1 MTDYFEEFVTE
12 DNYSFYTS
20 SSGDMQGSY
29 SSTGIYQ
36 SDEKT
41 AFVSKRYRE
50 NHKSEETKKQYK
62 IPIEIYNEIFDLI
75 KKNKLI
81 KLVEAP
87 KEKYM
92 TFDELTFEY
101 QIRIG
106 NKNYR
111 FSSNQ
116 KIDQKRRETIWKIL
130 DLIHLKKEN
139 EIMHSKKI
147 NLKTTRNTRELG
159 GIVNKNGLR
168 IKEKKLYRSDEL
180 SRLSYEDA
188 LTLYEDYDLRVIID
202 LRNHNEIVQRK
213 DMVILDQKYVENT
226 LLEEGAVGIS
236 QDEETLR
243 KKEEYWHKVNTFPH
257 YAKKGMEHFY
267 RQMVDDHGSAMI
279 GNFLKE
285 VLNNDKATLWHCAV
299 GKDRVGVTTAVL
311 LKVLDVEDEIIK
323 SDYLYSNHIYR
334 PGYVPQDTVDDWCDL
349 VHLDYLEVAFNEI
362 DNRYGSF
369 ENFLINGCK
378 FTIEQQEKLKDKY
391 LEK

>member
-147 NLKTTRNTRELG
+147 NLK
-159 GIVNKNGLR
+159 
-168 IKEKKLYRSDEL
+168 
-180 SRLSYEDA
+180 
-188 LTLYEDYDLRVIID
+188 
-202 LRNHNEIVQRK
+202 
-213 DMVILDQKYVENT
+213 
-226 LLEEGAVGIS
+226 
-236 QDEETLR
+236 
-243 KKEEYWHKVNTFPH
+243 
-257 YAKKGMEHFY
+257 
-267 RQMVDDHGSAMI
+267 
-279 GNFLKE
+279 
-285 VLNNDKATLWHCAV
+285 
-299 GKDRVGVTTAVL
+299 
-311 LKVLDVEDEIIK
+311 
-323 SDYLYSNHIYR
+323 
-334 PGYVPQDTVDDWCDL
+334 
-349 VHLDYLEVAFNEI
+349 
-362 DNRYGSF
+362 
-369 ENFLINGCK
+369 
-378 FTIEQQEKLKDKY
+378 QQEIQ
-391 LEK
+391 EI